1 MNEEIRSTYYV
12 DYIKYVVSGFWL
24 LFLYAA
30 SIFAVLF
37 SLCTYQFQREIEDI
51 LIEPSSLMQPELF
64 FKHKCDITQINRLPI
79 KDLKDSSIIELPCMR
94 LVDLE
99 LNTGSTAIDILRDQ
113 AYKREQNIKKTKDA
127 EARKK
132 LFTEQLQDTSL
143 DETAKRF
150 LRGDI
155 ETTKNKINV
164 YKKELD
170 TIESISA
177 SIKKVTQESR
187 FYDTLFAKIL
197 GRKPNEDVDAEDVL
211 HVWAIPG
218 IFLSILLSLS
228 MGALGSLVTITIEYL
243 KIDFTS
249 AKEINYSM
257 YLFRPLLGA
266 IMALVVYI
274 AVKSGQFSFANEAVT
289 ELSPFLLSFIGVL
302 SGMMSE
308 QVYRKFV
315 TYGSNVL
322 EEPK

>member
-1 MNEEIRSTYYV
+1 MNKAIRSGYYS
-12 DYIKYVVSGFWL
+12 DYIKYVGSGLWL

-30 SIFAVLF
+30 SILAVLF
-37 SLCTYQFQREIEDI
+37 SLCTYQFQRDIENV

-64 FKHKCDITQINRLPI
+64 FKHKCDITQIKGIPLNE
-79 KDLKDSSIIELPCMR
+79 SSIIELPCIR

-99 LNTGSTAIDILRDQ
+99 LNNGSTAIDILRDQ
-113 AYKREQNIKKTKDA
+113 AYKREQNIKKTE
-127 EARKK
+127 EAMAVQNAFEEK
-132 LFTEQLQDTSL
+132 LDDTSL
-143 DETAKRF
+143 DTMERKV
-150 LRGDI
+150 LLGDI
-155 ETTKNKINV
+155 ESTTKKLDE
-164 YKKELD
+164 YKKELEA
-170 TIESISA
+170 IESISS
-177 SIKKVTQESR
+177 SIKKVTQEGR
-187 FYDTLFAKIL
+187 FYDTLFARVL
-197 GRKPNEDVDAEDVL
+197 GRNPNDEFGDKDVL

-218 IFLSILLSLS
+218 ILLSILLSLS
-228 MGALGSLVTITIEYL
+228 MGALGSLVTVTIEYL

-249 AKEINYSM
+249 SKEINYSM

-289 ELSPFLLSFIGVL
+289 ELSPFLLSFIGVI